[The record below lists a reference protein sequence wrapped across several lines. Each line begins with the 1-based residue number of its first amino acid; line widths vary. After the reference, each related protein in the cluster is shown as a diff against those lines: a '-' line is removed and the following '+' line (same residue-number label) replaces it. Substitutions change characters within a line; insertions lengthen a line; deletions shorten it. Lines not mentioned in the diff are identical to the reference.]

1 MFGDTLLES
10 SSALRKRKRWP
21 MAAAFTAEVIVA
33 GIVVMIPLLSTG
45 VISVSARMALPIP
58 VKPMVMDRATPVST
72 GHHSIDLMPSV
83 RRIVMLANNNKNS
96 IYLGPPVTTTTDWRE
111 ATPPGYDGPVGPRN
125 VPAELIDSRPATLNV
140 KPGPRRV
147 VSQLTEAQLV
157 NRVEPVYPRIAAVS
171 GIQGQVR
178 LHAII
183 ARDGS
188 IQSLNVTSGH
198 PVLASAALDA
208 VRQWRYRP
216 YILNGEAVE
225 VETFITVN
233 FKKEVR

>member
-45 VISVSARMALPIP
+45 VISVSARMSLPTPMKPVMIER
-58 VKPMVMDRATPVST
+58 VKPVPAGIHPSGTGSATARPAVVLVSSNPNAI
-72 GHHSIDLMPSV
+72 HI
-83 RRIVMLANNNKNS
+83 
-96 IYLGPPVTTTTDWRE
+96 GPPVTTTTDPQLE
-111 ATPPGYDGPVGPRN
+111 AIGTNADKDLPANLVRSGPANNVRPSGPKRITS
-125 VPAELIDSRPATLNV
+125 VLE
-140 KPGPRRV
+140 
-147 VSQLTEAQLV
+147 EAQLV
-157 NRVEPVYPRIAAVS
+157 NRVEPVYPRIAAVT

-233 FKKEVR
+233 FRKEVR